1 MLRQGMIRIL
11 AIAMLALAHAA
22 AADPAADR
30 LTGAGIAEFRDA
42 YRAWDA
48 DGFRKAADKFGQ
60 AAKHNPSDPRIHY
73 WRGTAWFHLM
83 LQLRS
88 QQPPREKPAGEAM
101 EEAVKSLESA
111 VMLDPRDAE
120 SHAMLGTLYGMK
132 IHGGMLRAIRF
143 GPRVHEHQK
152 QALAHGA
159 RNPRVRYLLG
169 AARFHTA
176 KNQADF
182 RQALATLLEA
192 EKLFSAEAAA
202 ASKDATAPRWGR
214 SSCLTFIGRCY
225 LRLGDRKNAAAYF
238 RKALAAHPN
247 DHVAKRELDQLTAN

>member
-1 MLRQGMIRIL
+1 MIRIL
-11 AIAMLALAHAA
+11 TIAILAVTHAT
-22 AADPAADR
+22 AADPAAER
-30 LTGAGIAEFRDA
+30 LTRSGVAAFREA

-48 DGFRKAADKFGQ
+48 DGFRKAAGQFGQ
-60 AAKHNPSDPRIHY
+60 AAKHDPADPRIHY

-88 QQPPREKPAGEAM
+88 QQPPREKTAEEAM
-101 EEAVKSLESA
+101 EEAIKSLEAA
-111 VMLDPRDAE
+111 VRLDPWDAE

-132 IHGGMLRAIRF
+132 IHGGMLRAIRY
-143 GPRVHEHQK
+143 GPRVQEHQK

-176 KNQADF
+176 ENQADF
-182 RQALATLLEA
+182 RQALATLQEA
-192 EKLFSAEAAA
+192 EKFFSAEGATAREN
-202 ASKDATAPRWGR
+202 STAPRWGR
-214 SSCLTFIGRCY
+214 SSCLTFIGRSY